1 MSDDAPSKAS
11 KAGASGVSTATTT
24 ATPAPSGHALRR
36 SFTVDESRRRSPLG
50 QISSEHSSF
59 PEPLRRRSSSN
70 FTDYSLG
77 DARDLL
83 NPKVKDRRDVSPPES
98 SSLGVAALTCA
109 LLPPVAGLFFKN
121 GSALATDLLLLGV
134 AGIFLHWSV
143 TQPW

>member
-1 MSDDAPSKAS
+1 MSDDAPSKPS
-11 KAGASGVSTATTT
+11 KATSSGVSTATTT
-24 ATPAPSGHALRR
+24 APAPPGHGLRR
-36 SFTVDESRRRSPLG
+36 SFTVDETRRRSPLG
-50 QISSEHSSF
+50 HISSEHSSF
-59 PEPLRRRSSSN
+59 HEAPRRRSSN

-83 NPKVKDRRDVSPPES
+83 NPKIQEGGDVSPPDTS
-98 SSLGVAALTCA
+98 TLGLAALTCA
-109 LLPPVAGLFFKN
+109 LLPPVAGIFFKN